1 MLIVIAGCCGL
12 ALLAIVA
19 AALAGA
25 VTPAIAIVL
34 AVGSASLAGIL
45 VLGLWLRR
53 LDAKV
58 QRVSD
63 RLAREAARAA
73 ARPVP
78 APCRIDAVAPRL
90 ERLETAVARIGD
102 TTAHLTERVETVLAT
117 LGEDRVE
124 AVYRHKRYTELL
136 TGVAEDLR
144 RVTAQARATVTAA
157 GDGDP
162 VRHGPA
168 DGAGPGAGGGR

>member
-1 MLIVIAGCCGL
+1 MLIVIAGCCGI

-19 AALAGA
+19 AALVGA
-25 VTPAIAIVL
+25 VTPAIAVVL
-34 AVGSASLAGIL
+34 AVGSASLGGIL
-45 VLGLWLRR
+45 VLGLWIRR

-63 RLAREAARAA
+63 RLAREAARPA
-73 ARPVP
+73 PVP
-78 APCRIDAVAPRL
+78 PCRADAVEPRL
-90 ERLETAVARIGD
+90 QRLEAAVTRIGD
-102 TTAHLTERVETVLAT
+102 TADHLTERVETVLAT

-124 AVYRHKRYTELL
+124 AVYRHRHYTELL

-144 RVTAQARATVTAA
+144 RVTEHARAATAEA
-157 GDGDP
+157 EP

-168 DGAGPGAGGGR
+168 AGDGAAAGGGR